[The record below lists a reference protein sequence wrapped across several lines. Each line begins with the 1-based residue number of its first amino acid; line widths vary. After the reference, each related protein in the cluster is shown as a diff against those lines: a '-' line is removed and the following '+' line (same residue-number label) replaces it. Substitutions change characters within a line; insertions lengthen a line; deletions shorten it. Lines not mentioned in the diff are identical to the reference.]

1 MDQCKKRVLI
11 TGADGQLGSELR
23 DIWLSD
29 ALFEV
34 IFVNRETLPLDE
46 LDKVYERVL
55 FHKAD
60 YIIHAAAYTAVDK
73 AESEPQ
79 QADLINHLA
88 SVEIAKA
95 AKDGNA
101 KLIFISTD
109 YVFQGNSAIPLSEDN
124 PTNPIN
130 VYGESKLAAE
140 LGIQAIL
147 PQAIIIRTSW
157 VYSIYG
163 KNFVKTMIQLMKMKH
178 EIQVVADQEGS
189 PTYAMDLAMAL
200 KDIIVS
206 GIWAGGIYHYSNEG
220 KTTWFGFAEEIR
232 RLANLSC
239 RINPVSTSDF
249 PTAAK
254 RPAFSLLSKEKI
266 KHTFK
271 LAIPDWQNSLKE
283 MLLKLENH
291 P

>member
-1 MDQCKKRVLI
+1 MYKRKKRVLI

-29 ALFEV
+29 TLFEV

-46 LDKVYERVL
+46 LDKVYERVI

>member
-1 MDQCKKRVLI
+1 MDQRKKHVLI

-46 LDKVYERVL
+46 LDKVYERVI

-95 AKDGNA
+95 ARDGNA
-101 KLIFISTD
+101 KFIFISTD
-109 YVFQGNSAIPLSEDN
+109 YVFQGDSAIPLSEDN

-163 KNFVKTMIQLMKMKH
+163 KNFVKTMIQLMEMKD
-178 EIQVVADQEGS
+178 EIQVVADQEGA
-189 PTYAMDLAMAL
+189 PTYALDLAMAL

>member
-1 MDQCKKRVLI
+1 MDQRKKRVLI

-46 LDKVYERVL
+46 LDRIYERVL
-55 FHKAD
+55 SHKAD

-73 AESEPQ
+73 AESEPK

-95 AKDGNA
+95 ARDGNA

-109 YVFQGNSAIPLSEDN
+109 YVFQGDSAIPLSEDH

-130 VYGESKLAAE
+130 IYGQSKLAAE

-163 KNFVKTMIQLMKMKH
+163 KNFVKTMIQLMKTKD

-189 PTYAMDLAMAL
+189 PTYALDLAKAL
-200 KDIIVS
+200 KNIILS
-206 GIWAGGIYHYSNEG
+206 GMWVGGIYHYSNEG
-220 KTTWFGFAEEIR
+220 KTTWYKFAEEIR

-239 RINPVSTSDF
+239 CIHPVSTSEF
-249 PTAAK
+249 PKAAK
-254 RPAFSLLSKEKI
+254 RPPFSLLSKEKI

>member
-1 MDQCKKRVLI
+1 MDQRKKRVLI

-46 LDKVYERVL
+46 LDKVYERVI

-95 AKDGNA
+95 ARDGNA

-109 YVFQGNSAIPLSEDN
+109 YVFQGDSAIPLSEDN

-163 KNFVKTMIQLMKMKH
+163 KNFVKTMIQLMKMKD

-189 PTYAMDLAMAL
+189 PTYAVDLAMAL

>member
-1 MDQCKKRVLI
+1 MDQLKKRVLI
-11 TGADGQLGSELR
+11 TGSDGQLGSELK

-29 ALFEV
+29 ELFEV
-34 IFVNRETLPLDE
+34 IFVNRETLPLDD
-46 LDKVYERVL
+46 LNSVYARVL
-55 FHKAD
+55 SHKAD

-95 AKDGNA
+95 ARDGNA
-101 KLIFISTD
+101 HLIFISTD
-109 YVFQGNSAIPLSEDN
+109 YVFQGDSSIALSEDY

-130 VYGESKLAAE
+130 VYGQSKLAAE

-147 PQAIIIRTSW
+147 PQAIIVRTSW

-163 KNFVKTMIQLMKMKH
+163 KNFVKTMIHLMKTKD

-189 PTYAMDLAMAL
+189 PTYAFDLAKAL
-200 KDIIVS
+200 KNIIVS
-206 GIWAGGIYHYSNEG
+206 GIWLGGIYHYSNEG
-220 KTTWFGFAEEIR
+220 KTTWYKFAEEIR

-239 RINPVSTSDF
+239 RINPISTSDF

>member
-1 MDQCKKRVLI
+1 MDERKKRVLI
-11 TGADGQLGSELR
+11 TGAGGQLGSELK
-23 DIWLSD
+23 DIWESD
-29 ALFEV
+29 ESFDV

-46 LDKVYERVL
+46 LDLLYKRVL
-55 FHKAD
+55 SHKAD

-88 SVEIAKA
+88 SIEIAKA

-109 YVFQGNSAIPLSEDN
+109 YVFQGDSVNPLSEDSA
-124 PTNPIN
+124 TNPIN
-130 VYGESKLAAE
+130 VYGQSKLAAE
-140 LGIQAIL
+140 LGIQKTL

-163 KNFVKTMIQLMKMKH
+163 KNFVKTMIQLMKTKH

-189 PTYAMDLAMAL
+189 PTYALDLAKAI
-200 KDIIVS
+200 KSIIISELWV
-206 GIWAGGIYHYSNEG
+206 GGVYHYSNEG
-220 KTTWFGFAEEIR
+220 KTTWYNFAEEIK
-232 RLANLSC
+232 RLANLNC
-239 RINPVSTSDF
+239 QIIPVSTSEF

-283 MLLKLENH
+283 MLFKLENH
-291 P
+291 T

>member
-1 MDQCKKRVLI
+1 MDERKKRVLI
-11 TGADGQLGSELR
+11 TGAGGQLGSELK
-23 DIWLSD
+23 DIWESD
-29 ALFEV
+29 ESFDV

-46 LDKVYERVL
+46 LDLLYKRVL
-55 FHKAD
+55 SHKAD

-88 SVEIAKA
+88 SIEIAKA

-109 YVFQGNSAIPLSEDN
+109 YVFQGDSVNPLSEDSA
-124 PTNPIN
+124 TNPIN
-130 VYGESKLAAE
+130 VYGQSKLAAE
-140 LGIQAIL
+140 LGIQTTL

-163 KNFVKTMIQLMKMKH
+163 MNFVKTMIRLMKTKH

-189 PTYAMDLAMAL
+189 PTYALDLAKAI
-200 KDIIVS
+200 KNIIVS
-206 GIWAGGIYHYSNEG
+206 ELWVGGVYHYSNEG
-220 KTTWFGFAEEIR
+220 KTTWYNFAEEIK
-232 RLANLSC
+232 RLANLNC
-239 RINPVSTSDF
+239 QIIPVSTSEF

-254 RPAFSLLSKEKI
+254 RAAFSLLSKEKI

-283 MLLKLENH
+283 MLFKLENH
-291 P
+291 T

>member
-1 MDQCKKRVLI
+1 MDKRKKRVLI

-46 LDKVYERVL
+46 LDKVYERVI

-95 AKDGNA
+95 ARDGNA

-109 YVFQGNSAIPLSEDN
+109 YVFQGDSAIPLSEDN

-163 KNFVKTMIQLMKMKH
+163 KNFVKTMIQLMKMKD

-189 PTYAMDLAMAL
+189 PTYAVDLAMAL

>member
-1 MDQCKKRVLI
+1 MDQRKKRVLI

-46 LDKVYERVL
+46 LDKVYERVI

-60 YIIHAAAYTAVDK
+60 YIIHAAAYTEVDK

-95 AKDGNA
+95 VKDGNA

-109 YVFQGNSAIPLSEDN
+109 YVFQGDSAIPLSEDN

-206 GIWAGGIYHYSNEG
+206 EIWAGGIYHYSNEG